1 MENHD
6 MIELMEY
13 NPRQIFAVNEQVNK
27 TVKKRVRTKKVRW
40 SVYLN
45 IMPDF
50 KSDVIAYCEKK
61 G

>member
-1 MENHD
+1 